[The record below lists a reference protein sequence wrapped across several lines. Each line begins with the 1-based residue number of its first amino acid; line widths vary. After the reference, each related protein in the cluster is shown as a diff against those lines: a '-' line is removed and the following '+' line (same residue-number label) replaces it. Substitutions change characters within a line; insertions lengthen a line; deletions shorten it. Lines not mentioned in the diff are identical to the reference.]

1 MRPGA
6 RIAASIELLE
16 FIHTAWGAGKRAP
29 ADAMLSDYYKHR
41 RYMGSKDRGF
51 VSELVY
57 FILRHGGTLEWW
69 LEQSKIRSTPRLIVI
84 SALVLGFDHT
94 LDEME
99 ELFSGKFFSPKPLDD
114 KEKKLIETLENEALF
129 HPDMPDWARYNVSDW
144 LEKKLKIEFIGDFAS
159 QMEALNQEAPL
170 DLRVNTLKC
179 PDRGDLIMAL
189 DRVGYY
195 GIPTPHSSIG
205 VRLKK
210 RLPVFTLDIFK
221 EGWFEMMDEGSQMVA
236 ELVNAEPGQKVID
249 FCAGAGGK
257 TLAISAKMQN
267 KGRVLAWDVNEA
279 RLSQIKKRLARAG
292 TDNVLTHVITSETD
306 PFLKRHLDSAD
317 WVLLDVP
324 CSGSGTWRRNPDL
337 KWRFNFK
344 DLEEV
349 KTIQRNILASACRLV
364 KPQGKLVYSTC
375 SLFQDEN
382 QDQIR
387 AFLVEHPHFK
397 VEPLPQMWDK
407 HSLWHE
413 GVGPCLRLTPQKDA
427 TDGFFA
433 AVLKRH
439 Q

>member
-6 RIAASIELLE
+6 RIAAAIELLE
-16 FIHTAWGAGKRAP
+16 TIHAAWGAGKRAP
-29 ADAMLSDYYKHR
+29 ADAMLSDYYKDR

-69 LEQSKIRSTPRLIVI
+69 LEQSKTRSTPRLIVI
-84 SALVLGFDHT
+84 AALVLGFDHT
-94 LDEME
+94 LDEMD
-99 ELFSGKFFSPKPLDD
+99 ELFTGKFFSPKLLDE
-114 KEKKLIETLENEALF
+114 KEKNLVVQLESEALF
-129 HPDMPDWARYNVSDW
+129 HPNMPDWARYNVSDW
-144 LEKKLKIEFIGDFAS
+144 LEKKLKIEFIGNFAE

-179 PDRGDLIMAL
+179 ADRSDLIMAL

-195 GIPTPHSSIG
+195 GIPTPHSPIG

-221 EGWFEMMDEGSQMVA
+221 DGWFEMMDEGSQMVA
-236 ELVNAEPGQKVID
+236 ELVDAQPGQKVID

-257 TLAISAKMQN
+257 TLAVSAKMQN
-267 KGRVLAWDVNEA
+267 KGRVLAWDVNET
-279 RLSQIKKRLARAG
+279 RLNQIKKRLARAG
-292 TDNVLTHVITSETD
+292 ADNVITHVLASEND
-306 PFLKRHLDSAD
+306 PFLKRHLDTAD

-349 KTIQRNILASACRLV
+349 KTIQRNILASASRLV
-364 KPQGKLVYSTC
+364 KSGGKLVYSTC

-387 AFLVEHPHFK
+387 AFLVEHPHFG
-397 VEPLPQMWDK
+397 VEPLPEMWNK
-407 HSLWHE
+407 HTLWHE
-413 GVGPCLRLTPQKDA
+413 GVGQCLRLTPQKDG

-433 AVLKRH
+433 AVLKR